1 MHEIFEDEGSVYLI
15 MDSLNGCT
23 LKELLKINKNVL
35 KEESALMILEQI
47 LLSLDFIHSRG
58 VILQL
63 INTETI
69 FINNIS
75 NEKQEFDV
83 SISDLS

>member
-23 LKELLKINKNVL
+23 LKEFLKINKNVL

>member
-15 MDSLNGCT
+15 MDMLNGCT

-35 KEESALMILEQI
+35 KEESALIILEQI
-47 LLSLDFIHSRG
+47 LLSLDFMHSRG

>member
-35 KEESALMILEQI
+35 KEESALIILEQI
-47 LLSLDFIHSRG
+47 LLSLDFMHSRG
-58 VILQL
+58 VIL
-63 INTETI
+63 
-69 FINNIS
+69 
-75 NEKQEFDV
+75 
-83 SISDLS
+83 

>member
-63 INTETI
+63 INTESI

>member
-1 MHEIFEDEGSVYLI
+1 MHEIFEDESSIYLI
-15 MDSLNGCT
+15 IDILNGCT

-35 KEESALMILEQI
+35 KEESALIILEQI
-47 LLSLDFIHSRG
+47 LLALDFMHSRG
-58 VILQL
+58 VILKL
-63 INTETI
+63 INIETI

>member
-15 MDSLNGCT
+15 MDMLNGCT

-35 KEESALMILEQI
+35 KEESALIILEQI
-47 LLSLDFIHSRG
+47 LLTLDFMHSRG

-69 FINNIS
+69 FINNFS